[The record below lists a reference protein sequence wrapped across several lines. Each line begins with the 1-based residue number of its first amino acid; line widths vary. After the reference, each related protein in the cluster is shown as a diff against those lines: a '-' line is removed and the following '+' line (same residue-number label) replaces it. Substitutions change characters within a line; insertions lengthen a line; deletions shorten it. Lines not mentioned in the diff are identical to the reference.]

1 MKDSILLPNFRARPP
16 ELKLGVRR
24 WRGPRFPQ
32 SESDSKAHLRSA
44 GREGRENGGRGEG
57 LTGVG
62 PDVALQQ
69 PGPGEGLPAGA
80 TDTGQSVAPDVHLE
94 GTQADVLLVAVFA
107 VEGLARLG
115 VLGHGE
121 PGQLLGQLA
130 QAWEGSIA
138 LSLQGGG

>member
-115 VLGHGE
+115 
-121 PGQLLGQLA
+121 P
-130 QAWEGSIA
+130 
-138 LSLQGGG
+138 LSLSSRGSLVLLHFLH

>member
-1 MKDSILLPNFRARPP
+1 MSGDGGGLGSPNLKVTAKPILQALAAKAERMGARG
-16 ELKLGVRR
+16 GV
-24 WRGPRFPQ
+24 
-32 SESDSKAHLRSA
+32 
-44 GREGRENGGRGEG
+44 G

-80 TDTGQSVAPDVHLE
+80 TDAGQRVAPDVHLE

-115 VLGHGE
+115 VLGHRE